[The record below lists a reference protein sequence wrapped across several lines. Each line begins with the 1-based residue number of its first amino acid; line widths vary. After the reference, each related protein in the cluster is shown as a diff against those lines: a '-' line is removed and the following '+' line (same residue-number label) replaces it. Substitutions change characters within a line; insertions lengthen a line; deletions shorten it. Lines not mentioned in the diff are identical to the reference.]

1 LRREIGGALRRL
13 VESRANGR
21 CEYCLL
27 RQEDSYSPH
36 HIDHI
41 ISRKHGGRSVYAN
54 LAYTCVRCNVAKGSD
69 VGSINPQDGA
79 LTAFFNPRRE
89 RWASHFMLQGAV
101 IEPLTAEGA
110 ATARVLRFNL
120 DKRVAERRL
129 LIAFGRYP

>member
-1 LRREIGGALRRL
+1 LRRL
-13 VESRANGR
+13 VENRADGR

-27 RQEDSYSPH
+27 RQEDSYFPH

-41 ISRKHGGRSVYAN
+41 ISRKHGGRSVFTN
-54 LAYTCVRCNVAKGSD
+54 LAYTCVRCNVAKGTD

-79 LTAFFNPRRE
+79 LIAFFNPRRQ
-89 RWASHFMLQGAV
+89 RWASHFMLRGAV

-110 ATARVLRFNL
+110 ATARVLQFNL
-120 DKRVAERRL
+120 DKRVAERRI